1 MKKRKEQAEN
11 TISLTLPDDIREI
24 TAAARESY
32 YYLKNIGSFYES
44 EVTLPE
50 GFDPYMYQEGGK
62 KIKMLQD
69 EFILLENRLYEN
81 YSATLGV
88 KLKYNKEL
96 ISTVVDYLMLKER
109 MDNLQLATLQ
119 FIYSNKNAL
128 INELVEENEKQGGIS
143 KLHTHKIQLTEA
155 FDHSMDADKFVD
167 YKILFANP
175 KWVKKYSK
183 KNIYPII
190 IRIIDHD
197 YLLKRQRKQISKQ
210 QEEQIK
216 LIKHLASTKQIEGIE
231 NLVSSNSL
239 IRQFLKKMN
248 TNMLIIG
255 ISGIILVVILIILAV
270 SGLLFKF

>member
-1 MKKRKEQAEN
+1 
-11 TISLTLPDDIREI
+11 
-24 TAAARESY
+24 
-32 YYLKNIGSFYES
+32 
-44 EVTLPE
+44 
-50 GFDPYMYQEGGK
+50 
-62 KIKMLQD
+62 
-69 EFILLENRLYEN
+69 
-81 YSATLGV
+81 
-88 KLKYNKEL
+88 
-96 ISTVVDYLMLKER
+96 

-128 INELVEENEKQGGIS
+128 INELVEKNEKQEDIS

-190 IRIIDHD
+190 IRIIDHE

-216 LIKHLASTKQIEGIE
+216 LIKHLASTKQDESIE
-231 NLVSSNSL
+231 NLVSSSSL

-248 TNMLIIG
+248 KNILILG
-255 ISGIILVVILIILAV
+255 VSGIILVVILILLAV
-270 SGLLFKF
+270 SGLLIEF